1 MDRMNGNGRKVRCMD
16 CANSRNRYCPMTA
29 SIVAPMS
36 FRVCNYFRRLVL
48 PTNNNK
54 KESK

>member
-1 MDRMNGNGRKVRCMD
+1 MNEIRQKVRCMD

-36 FRVCNYFRRLVL
+36 FRACKYFRRLVL
-48 PTNNNK
+48 PTNNAK
-54 KESK
+54 KEQK